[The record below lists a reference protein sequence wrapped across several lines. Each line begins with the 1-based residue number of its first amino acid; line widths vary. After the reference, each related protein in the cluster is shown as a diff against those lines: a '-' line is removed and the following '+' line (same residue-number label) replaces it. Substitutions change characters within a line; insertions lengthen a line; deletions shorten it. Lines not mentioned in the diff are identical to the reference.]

1 MEPVK
6 MVIYILVIL
15 VLIYLLY
22 GTWQWLRGTS
32 DVQDMIIYSSQADG
46 LPARTTG
53 AGKTYSGTQVPMI
66 YPGGEYSIST
76 WIYVTNWGAGG
87 STGKNKPFLVLSN
100 GPTTATLIMY
110 LGQNINKLGIR
121 VSDSSRTLNQIPI
134 TTVSST
140 DFINGT
146 GTASTRYSDTDGMP
160 ACDIES
166 VDIQRWVNITVVMM
180 GKTVDV
186 YIDGKLS
193 RSSVLPGLFYADTT
207 SVPTLTLGSANG
219 FGGLIGLT
227 RAANL
232 AYTPDR
238 VYANYQEGP
247 FAGFSW
253 SSLDLSQYVLSL
265 TKNNSIIFTTG
276 STASS

>member
-1 MEPVK
+1 MGPLRI
-6 MVIYILVIL
+6 VIYILVVL
-15 VLIYLLY
+15 VLIYILY
-22 GTWQWLRGTS
+22 ALWLWLKGKS
-32 DVQDMIIYSSQADG
+32 DVQDMVIYSSQTDG

-53 AGKTYSGTQVPMI
+53 AGKIYSGTQVPMI

-100 GPTTATLIMY
+100 GPTQATLIMY
-110 LGQNINKLGIR
+110 LGQFINKLGIR
-121 VSDSSRTLNQIPI
+121 VSDSSDTLNHIPM

-140 DFINGT
+140 DFING
-146 GTASTRYSDTDGMP
+146 STKYSDTDGMP

-166 VDIQRWVNITVVMM
+166 IDIQRWVNITVVMM

-186 YIDGKLS
+186 YMDGKLS
-193 RSSVLPGLFYADTT
+193 RSSILPGLFHADTT
-207 SVPTLTLGSANG
+207 NVPTLTLGSPNG
-219 FGGLIGLT
+219 FGGLIGMT
-227 RAANL
+227 RAANI

-238 VYANYQEGP
+238 IYTNYQEGP

-253 SSLDLSQYVLSL
+253 DSLNPSQYIL
-265 TKNNSIIFTTG
+265 TLTRNNSIIF
-276 STASS
+276 SASST